1 MRPRR
6 RSLLFHLKCNQ
17 WCATDE
23 ILFFQVNKEPETG
36 FKRIAVGG
44 KIGAIE
50 RVTHFESES
59 VAGAEAAGFHS
70 KFRANYQC
78 VLPELG
84 CNLCRKEDF
93 ESVFSGIP
101 GSRNR

>member
-1 MRPRR
+1 MRSRR
-6 RSLLFHLKCNQ
+6 RSFLFHFKCNQSYRCAFRFCLEQ

-50 RVTHFESES
+50 RVTHFEPES
-59 VAGAEAAGFHS
+59 VAGAQAAGFHS
-70 KFRANYQC
+70 EFPTSCQC

-84 CNLCRKEDF
+84 CNVRRKE
-93 ESVFSGIP
+93 
-101 GSRNR
+101 